1 MLMDENSFG
10 ARLAAAR
17 RAAGYNQTEV
27 AKHITEAGFPVRTQA
42 VSKWERGTTLP
53 SARQLVEL
61 CRLYHIRDVVAA
73 FAPAEERRAV
83 RTLPLYR
90 LAVSAGTG
98 ELLDGTDYDTVEV
111 GDEVSP
117 NADFGVRIAG
127 DSMEPRFVHGQ
138 IVWVHRQ
145 ETLRPGEIGVFLY
158 NGAGYCSSERRDAW
172 SSCRSIRGTL
182 PSACR
187 RGTSC
192 VCSAALSADLQFRR
206 GSVIIMRDHLKEKRS
221 AVYAAHGTGTMA
233 EYGLRGL

>member
-1 MLMDENSFG
+1 MDDNSFG

-27 AKHITEAGFPVRTQA
+27 AKYITEAGFPVRTQA
-42 VSKWERGTTLP
+42 V
-53 SARQLVEL
+53 
-61 CRLYHIRDVVAA
+61 
-73 FAPAEERRAV
+73 
-83 RTLPLYR
+83 YR

-145 ETLRPGEIGVFLY
+145 ETLRSGEIGVFLY
-158 NGAGYCSSERRDAW
+158 NGAGYCKRFERAAGRVELVSLNPRYAP
-172 SSCRSIRGTL
+172 IR
-182 PSACR
+182 
-187 RGTSC
+187 
-192 VCSAALSADLQFRR
+192 V
-206 GSVIIMRDHLKEKRS
+206 
-221 AVYAAHGTGTMA
+221 A
-233 EYGLRGL
+233 EGDELRVFGRVVG